1 MLVHHRQS
9 ADWRVYIFLAAATTS
24 APPPALAHVYT
35 PSVSSSQCYIVVQ
48 AQTQNSLYSQCTPNY
63 CVTRLRRL
71 CSLWAFVR
79 VGIGE
84 EDIVQPPKP
93 LVKDDTQGMP
103 SPLTTAR
110 MGNQLAGGT
119 TLPSASEKP
128 PVPPRRRRIWEM
140 ASTSGERAVS
150 WGKGSGGKREGQRE
164 EVPSASPFLSF
175 YPHAHN
181 ESSGSRI
188 DALDPPALPKH
199 KVIHGRATTD
209 AVFPP
214 SSTPNG
220 ITAPEIKDPSA
231 NANGHIDPDNVQC
244 TRLPVNARR

>member
-1 MLVHHRQS
+1 MWSLYPFRASSRSCTNPLSRRPPPPCPVMCNTHRTVTIHDTRLAYPQHKREFVVQISSWARTTTLVHHRQS
-9 ADWRVYIFLAAATTS
+9 ADWAGIHFARCCYYVDSTTRSRVRVYFFGVLSI
-24 APPPALAHVYT
+24 
-35 PSVSSSQCYIVVQ
+35 YIVVQ

-71 CSLWAFVR
+71 CSLCAFVR

-140 ASTSGERAVS
+140 ASASGERAVS
-150 WGKGSGGKREGQRE
+150 WGKGSGGKREG
-164 EVPSASPFLSF
+164 
-175 YPHAHN
+175 
-181 ESSGSRI
+181 
-188 DALDPPALPKH
+188 
-199 KVIHGRATTD
+199 
-209 AVFPP
+209 
-214 SSTPNG
+214 
-220 ITAPEIKDPSA
+220 
-231 NANGHIDPDNVQC
+231 
-244 TRLPVNARR
+244 